1 MYEKLA
7 GMTGTA
13 QTEATEFA
21 EIYNLDVI
29 SIPTNVPVARK
40 DLNDLIYNTEREKL
54 DAVVKKVKEL
64 HKKGQPILIGTASIE
79 KSELIHERLKRAKIP
94 HNVLNAKN
102 HEHEAEIIAEAG
114 KKGAVTVA
122 TNMGRSWESILR

>member
-1 MYEKLA
+1 L
-7 GMTGTA
+7 
-13 QTEATEFA
+13 QRF
-21 EIYNLDVI
+21 ISSVDVI

-64 HKKGQPILIGTASIE
+64 YKKGQPILIGTASIE

-114 KKGAVTVA
+114 KKGCCNGSYKTWA
-122 TNMGRSWESILR
+122 GRGVDI